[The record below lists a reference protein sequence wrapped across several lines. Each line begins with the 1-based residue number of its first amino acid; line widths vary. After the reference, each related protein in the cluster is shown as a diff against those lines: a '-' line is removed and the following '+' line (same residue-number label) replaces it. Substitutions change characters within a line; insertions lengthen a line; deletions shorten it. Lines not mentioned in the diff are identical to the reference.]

1 MQPLWKTVG
10 LHLKTL
16 NTLLPLYP
24 PSTLRGI
31 CPGELKTFI
40 YTKTHTQ
47 MFIATDIHNCE
58 NFKATKHPSVGESM
72 KLWYIQTMNYY
83 LTLKTNELSSPKKS
97 WKNLKCIL
105 LSERRQFKKAMYYMH
120 LTICRF

>member
-47 MFIATDIHNCE
+47 MFIATVFIT
-58 NFKATKHPSVGESM
+58 A
-72 KLWYIQTMNYY
+72 
-83 LTLKTNELSSPKKS
+83 KTSKQPN
-97 WKNLKCIL
+97 IL
-105 LSERRQFKKAMYYMH
+105 Q
-120 LTICRF
+120 

>member
-1 MQPLWKTVG
+1 
-10 LHLKTL
+10 
-16 NTLLPLYP
+16 
-24 PSTLRGI
+24 
-31 CPGELKTFI
+31 
-40 YTKTHTQ
+40 

-105 LSERRQFKKAMYYMH
+105 LSERRQFKKAMYYMR

>member
-1 MQPLWKTVG
+1 
-10 LHLKTL
+10 
-16 NTLLPLYP
+16 
-24 PSTLRGI
+24 
-31 CPGELKTFI
+31 
-40 YTKTHTQ
+40 
-47 MFIATDIHNCE
+47 
-58 NFKATKHPSVGESM
+58 M